1 MFDVISGTLATAL
14 ATSGTLTIS
23 YPTGRSRGDYLGGV
37 KHRFI
42 TDGGGTYVA
51 PTDFEL
57 TLNATASGITLTWR
71 NAATVPS
78 GTGWRLEL
86 DGQGSNLNPLATLA
100 ATDVAFR
107 AMKALPYATT
117 AMHSPTLLVNLGS
130 PITADAD
137 GYCASQSVSSGVAA
151 LINGALAV
159 SSVGIADVPR
169 NVVGAWTNT
178 AIATVT
184 GKDIYGNTMS
194 EVSASGTTMAGKKA
208 FAKVTSVVFNAS
220 VTGCTIGTGDVLG
233 LPIYLPGTGYVL
245 KELENGAAA
254 TAGTVVAGV
263 LTKPTTS
270 TGDVRGTYD
279 PNSACDG
286 SKAFALI
293 VANTGL
299 LYSDLV
305 QA

>member
-1 MFDVISGTLATAL
+1 MFDVITGTLASAL
-14 ATSGTLTIS
+14 ATSGTLTIA
-23 YPTGRSRGDYLGGV
+23 YPTGRSRGDYLGGI

-42 TDGGGTYVA
+42 TDGGGVYVA

-71 NAATVPS
+71 ATATVPT

-86 DGQGSNLNPLATLA
+86 DGLGANVDPATAVSEL
-100 ATDVAFR
+100 DR
-107 AMKALPYATT
+107 AYRTMKAIPYATT
-117 AMHSPTLLVNLGS
+117 VMPGTLQIMNLGS
-130 PITADAD
+130 PVTADAD
-137 GYCASQSVSSGVAA
+137 GYCASQSVTASVAA

-169 NVVGAWTNT
+169 NVVAAWTNT
-178 AIATVT
+178 AVCTVV
-184 GKDIYGNTMS
+184 GEDVYGNAIS
-194 EVSASGTTMAGKKA
+194 EASGSGTSLAGKKA
-208 FAKVTSVVFNAS
+208 FARVTSVTFSAN
-220 VTGCTIGTGDVLG
+220 VTGATVGTGDVLG
-233 LPIYLPGTGYVL
+233 LPAYLPGTGYVL

-254 TAGTVVAGV
+254 TAGTIVAGV
-263 LTKPTTS
+263 LTKPTTT

-286 SKAFALI
+286 SKAFVLI
-293 VANTGL
+293 VAGGDL
-299 LYSDLV
+299 RYSDLA